1 MISELETIKRNF
13 SKGFFLFWI
22 AEKYRFFSA
31 ILLLACLTFI
41 QLNSYSTN
49 LVSLSENEVNPEKSY
64 NPARLKWVTGAH
76 IAGFTGSLLLLN
88 EAWYKNHP
96 RSSFHFHDD
105 LHDWKQ
111 MDKGGHIVSAY
122 HLSRF
127 SHYSFRWSG
136 LNNRQSALWGSISAN
151 LFLATIEVLDGFSEE
166 WGASWSDFA
175 ANLTGSASFYFQQIF
190 WQEQKISWKYSFS
203 QSGLQK
209 YRPDLLGS
217 NLAENMLKD
226 YNGITYWLSFN
237 LHSLLGKPENIPPW
251 LNLSAG
257 YGAYGML
264 GSISNPASHNGEP
277 LPYFDRYR
285 SFYLAPDID
294 YSRIWVNSEIL
305 QSILNTLNFIKFPA
319 PAIEYNTVNGFVFH
333 WIFF

>member
-1 MISELETIKRNF
+1 MISDSETINKIF
-13 SKGFFLFWI
+13 SKGFFHFWI

-31 ILLLACLTFI
+31 ILLFASITFSPI
-41 QLNSYSTN
+41 TGYSARP
-49 LVSLSENEVNPEKSY
+49 SGLSENKNNSGESLNPG
-64 NPARLKWVTGAH
+64 RLKWVTAAH
-76 IAGFTGSLLLLN
+76 IAGFTGSMLLLN

-105 LHDWKQ
+105 LADWKQ
-111 MDKGGHIVSAY
+111 MDKGGHVVSAY

-127 SHYSFRWSG
+127 SHYSFRWAG
-136 LNNRQSALWGSISAN
+136 LNNQQSALWGSISAN
-151 LFLATIEVLDGFSEE
+151 LFLATIEILDGFSEE

-175 ANLTGSASFYFQQIF
+175 ANLTGSASFYFQQIY
-190 WQEQKISWKYSFS
+190 WHEQKITWKYSFS
-203 QSGLQK
+203 KSGLQK

-217 NLAENMLKD
+217 NLPENMLKD

-237 LHSLLGKPENIPPW
+237 MHSLLGKPDNIPTW
-251 LNLSAG
+251 LNISAG
-257 YGAYGML
+257 YGANGML
-264 GSISNPASHNGEP
+264 GSTTNPLSHKGEH

-294 YSRIWVNSEIL
+294 YSRIQTNSEIL
-305 QSILNTLNFIKFPA
+305 QSIFTALNFIKFPA
-319 PAIEYNTVNGFVFH
+319 PALEYNRLQGFRFH

>member
-1 MISELETIKRNF
+1 MIFPGPFISRYF
-13 SKGFFLFWI
+13 SKRQHFFWSLVKQSKLSLTLILTLLVFNTKMVYPCSALSDDEPN
-22 AEKYRFFSA
+22 AEKSNDSHR
-31 ILLLACLTFI
+31 
-41 QLNSYSTN
+41 LN
-49 LVSLSENEVNPEKSY
+49 
-64 NPARLKWVTGAH
+64 WVAGAH
-76 IAGFTGSLLLLN
+76 IAGYTGSMLLLN

-127 SHYSFRWSG
+127 SHFSFRWAG
-136 LNNRQSALWGSISAN
+136 LNNQQSALWGSVSAN

-175 ANLTGSASFYFQQIF
+175 ANLTGSASFYFQQIY

-257 YGAYGML
+257 YGANGML

-294 YSRIWVNSEIL
+294 YSRIRVNSEIL

>member
-1 MISELETIKRNF
+1 MIYDRESINRTF
-13 SKGFFLFWI
+13 SKGLFLFWI
-22 AEKYRFFSA
+22 AEKYKFFSA
-31 ILLLACLTFI
+31 ILLLACLTFF
-41 QLNSYSTN
+41 QLKGHTTIA
-49 LVSLSENEVNPEKSY
+49 VSLPENETNSEKSY
-64 NPARLKWVTGAH
+64 NPTRLKWVTGAH
-76 IAGFTGSLLLLN
+76 IAGFTGSMLLLN

-127 SHYSFRWSG
+127 SHYSFRWAG
-136 LNNRQSALWGSISAN
+136 LNNQQSALWGSISGN
-151 LFLATIEVLDGFSEE
+151 LFLATIEILDGFSEE

-175 ANLTGSASFYFQQIF
+175 GNITGSASFYLQQVY
-190 WQEQKISWKYSFS
+190 WQEQKITWKYSFS
-203 QSGLQK
+203 GSGLEQ

-237 LHSLLGKPENIPPW
+237 LHSLTGKPDGLPTW
-251 LNLSAG
+251 LNISVG
-257 YGAYGML
+257 YGANGML
-264 GSISNPASHNGEP
+264 GSLSNPASHNGEN
-277 LPYFDRYR
+277 LPHFDRYR

-294 YSRIWVNSEIL
+294 LSRINTNSDIL
-305 QSILNTLNFIKFPA
+305 HSIFSTLNVIKFPT
-319 PAIEYNTVNGFVFH
+319 PTLEYNRNQGFRFH